1 MSVIDGHKMT
11 IIEIS
16 SLLNQ
21 AEVSTLTCKMDPVT
35 RTVRHLI
42 CSEWQHIITSNDSS
56 TVVDLQQDS
65 VPHKVNTQDCAV

>member
-1 MSVIDGHKMT
+1 MSVLDGHKMT
-11 IIEIS
+11 ITDS

-56 TVVDLQQDS
+56 TVVDLQHNS